1 MGTRLLYSLLTSCP
15 MVSVGAHEKS
25 RVQNLHLV
33 HARRGRG
40 SGVTSPKPWASSR
53 SMERPMKSLIPY
65 MYTLF
70 RSQVRV
76 EMVLTAESGLAQGYL
91 LIM

>member
-40 SGVTSPKPWASSR
+40 SGVTSPETLASF
-53 SMERPMKSLIPY
+53 PG
-65 MYTLF
+65 
-70 RSQVRV
+70 
-76 EMVLTAESGLAQGYL
+76 LTQWKGRCWVDVGKCGTSGSGSA
-91 LIM
+91 IMIAGLP

>member
-1 MGTRLLYSLLTSCP
+1 
-15 MVSVGAHEKS
+15 
-25 RVQNLHLV
+25 
-33 HARRGRG
+33 
-40 SGVTSPKPWASSR
+40 
-53 SMERPMKSLIPY
+53 MKSLISY